1 MNLLQLIVPK
11 SKCQYLLT
19 STTLR
24 QALEKF
30 KYHRYA
36 TVPILDSEGRF
47 FGTLSEGDLLELI
60 TNKDIFNI
68 KEYENITIKDINLH
82 RSYKILNINC
92 TFDELVNLSLDQSFV
107 PIEDDRGFFIG
118 IIKRKEIIENLS
130 NKYIFRGNAV

>member
-68 KEYENITIKDINLH
+68 TLLMN
-82 RSYKILNINC
+82 
-92 TFDELVNLSLDQSFV
+92 
-107 PIEDDRGFFIG
+107 
-118 IIKRKEIIENLS
+118 
-130 NKYIFRGNAV
+130 

>member
-68 KEYENITIKDINLH
+68 KEYENITNKDINLH
-82 RSYKILNINC
+82 RSYKMLNINC

-118 IIKRKEIIENLS
+118 IIKRKEIIEKLS
-130 NKYIFRGNAV
+130 NK

>member
-36 TVPILDSEGRF
+36 TVPILDSEGHF

-68 KEYENITIKDINLH
+68 KEYENITIKDIALH
-82 RSYKILNINC
+82 RSYHILNINC
-92 TFDELVNLSLDQSFV
+92 TFDELVTLSLDQSFV

-118 IIKRKEIIENLS
+118 IIKRKEIIEKLS
-130 NKYIFRGNAV
+130 NKLD

>member
-92 TFDELVNLSLDQSFV
+92 TFDELVTLSLDQSFV

-118 IIKRKEIIENLS
+118 IIKRKEIIEKLS
-130 NKYIFRGNAV
+130 NKLD

>member
-19 STTLR
+19 TTTLR

-36 TVPILDSEGRF
+36 TVPILDNDGHF

-60 TNKDIFNI
+60 TKQDLFNI
-68 KEYENITIKDINLH
+68 KDYEDMAIKDINLH
-82 RSYKILNINC
+82 RSYHILSISC
-92 TFDELVNLSLDQSFV
+92 TFDELVNLSLEQSFV

-118 IIKRKEIIENLS
+118 IIKRKEIIEKLS
-130 NKYIFRGNAV
+130 NK

>member
-36 TVPILDSEGRF
+36 TVPILDSEGHF

-60 TNKDIFNI
+60 TKKDIFNI
-68 KEYENITIKDINLH
+68 KEYESLTIKDINLH
-82 RSYKILNINC
+82 RSYHILNINC
-92 TFDELVNLSLDQSFV
+92 TFDELVNLSLEQSFV

-118 IIKRKEIIENLS
+118 IIKRKEIIEKLS
-130 NKYIFRGNAV
+130 NK

>member
-36 TVPILDSEGRF
+36 TVPILDGEGHF

-92 TFDELVNLSLDQSFV
+92 TFDELVTLSLDQSFV

-118 IIKRKEIIENLS
+118 IIKRKEIIEKLS
-130 NKYIFRGNAV
+130 NKLD

>member
-36 TVPILDSEGRF
+36 TVPILDNEGRF

-118 IIKRKEIIENLS
+118 IIKRKEIIEKLS
-130 NKYIFRGNAV
+130 NK

>member
-118 IIKRKEIIENLS
+118 IIKRKEIIEKLS
-130 NKYIFRGNAV
+130 NK

>member
-47 FGTLSEGDLLELI
+47 LGTLSEGDLLELI

-118 IIKRKEIIENLS
+118 IIKRKEIIEKLS
-130 NKYIFRGNAV
+130 NK

>member
-82 RSYKILNINC
+82 RSYKMLNINC

-118 IIKRKEIIENLS
+118 IIKRKEIIEKLS
-130 NKYIFRGNAV
+130 NK

>member
-36 TVPILDSEGRF
+36 TVPILDNEGHF

-68 KEYENITIKDINLH
+68 KEYESLTIKDINLH

-118 IIKRKEIIENLS
+118 IIKRKEIIEKLS
-130 NKYIFRGNAV
+130 NK